1 MANKI
6 KMVFDNNYHGILT
19 GHHGATRVGAEE
31 GALAAYDMFLGGL
44 AACLNHT
51 FQSIVDK
58 KKLTFHSV
66 SYDIV
71 GEKRKEVPTTLE
83 TVEVNVTI
91 KGAEEGKEEQYEKA
105 MDLATQYCSVYQ
117 TISKVSEMTTNITF
131 K

>member
-91 KGAEEGKEEQYEKA
+91 KGAEEGKESQYEKA
-105 MDLATQYCSVYQ
+105 MDLASQYCSVYQ
-117 TISKVSEMTTNITF
+117 TISKVAEMTTNVIF

>member
-1 MANKI
+1 MANTI
-6 KMVFDNNYHGILT
+6 KLVFDNNYHGILT
-19 GHHGATRVGAEE
+19 GHHGASRVGAEE

-58 KKLTFHSV
+58 KNLSFHSV
-66 SYDIV
+66 TYDIV

-83 TVEVNVTI
+83 TVDVKVVI
-91 KGAEEGKEEQYEKA
+91 KGVEEGKEAHYEKA
-105 MDLATQYCSVYQ
+105 MKLATEYCSVYQ
-117 TISKVSEMTTNITF
+117 TISKVAEMSYTVTF